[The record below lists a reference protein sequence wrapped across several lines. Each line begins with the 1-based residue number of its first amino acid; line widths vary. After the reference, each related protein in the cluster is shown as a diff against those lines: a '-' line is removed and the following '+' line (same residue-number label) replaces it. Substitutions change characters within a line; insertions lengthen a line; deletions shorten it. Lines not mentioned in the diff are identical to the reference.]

1 MNKPELLRTGEY
13 SIIMDNEMLRIN
25 DLRISDFRYAPKE
38 SLSLL
43 MNLTS
48 EEIDDWCIELFRV

>member
-48 EEIDDWCIELFRV
+48 EEIDDWCIELFHV